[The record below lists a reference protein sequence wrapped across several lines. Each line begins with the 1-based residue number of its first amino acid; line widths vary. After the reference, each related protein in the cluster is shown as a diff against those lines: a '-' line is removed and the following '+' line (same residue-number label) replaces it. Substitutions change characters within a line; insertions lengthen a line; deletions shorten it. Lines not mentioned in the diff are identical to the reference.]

1 MSRRAN
7 GSLFQPTTPRLVRRN
22 DLKDASKARC
32 SSSTNSSSVAISS
45 TKNVTEYH
53 DVALV
58 WVKRGSVGAAELPPI
73 PARYRFAAFTRFAED
88 GVASERLR
96 ARRSAAP
103 IPHLRPQL
111 PLATL
116 GHPIYP
122 WLPEPPSP
130 SLPAPAGEAA
140 RERGVNHCVDQLTC
154 PNLTRPVP
162 LWTLACYGA
171 LLAAPATP

>member
-53 DVALV
+53 AVALV

-130 SLPAPAGEAA
+130 SLPPQGAKGPENAA
-140 RERGVNHCVDQLTC
+140 STTPMTPIPRSGLRGSG
-154 PNLTRPVP
+154 RPP
-162 LWTLACYGA
+162 SRSASQTS
-171 LLAAPATP
+171 PDRPD

>member
-58 WVKRGSVGAAELPPI
+58 RVKRGSVGAAELPPI

-103 IPHLRPQL
+103 IPHLRP
-111 PLATL
+111 
-116 GHPIYP
+116 
-122 WLPEPPSP
+122 
-130 SLPAPAGEAA
+130 
-140 RERGVNHCVDQLTC
+140 
-154 PNLTRPVP
+154 
-162 LWTLACYGA
+162 
-171 LLAAPATP
+171 

>member
-1 MSRRAN
+1 MVGLADTMVDHHSLARSPSWASRDGEGRS
-7 GSLFQPTTPRLVRRN
+7 GSKGGEGCDGGSNRCPAAQMGPFFSRPPPRLVRRN

-45 TKNVTEYH
+45 SKNVTEYH

-58 WVKRGSVGAAELPPI
+58 RVKRGSVGAAELPPI

-103 IPHLRPQL
+103 IPHLRP
-111 PLATL
+111 
-116 GHPIYP
+116 
-122 WLPEPPSP
+122 
-130 SLPAPAGEAA
+130 
-140 RERGVNHCVDQLTC
+140 
-154 PNLTRPVP
+154 
-162 LWTLACYGA
+162 
-171 LLAAPATP
+171 